1 MAQTVVSMSISK
13 QASLLFSIFI
23 SSRAVRL
30 FFLYGPLMLKPFWC
44 LVHPHSSINS
54 ENVNFQTLIKLSVSA
69 FSFNVDYIL
78 EFWWCM
84 IVMADDSLDIYFVGI
99 AMLGQLLLMSSKA
112 KIITK
117 KENKAWYT
125 RNQFQKSFTSFP
137 AKYELNCSIIWR

>member
-1 MAQTVVSMSISK
+1 MAETIISMSITK
-13 QASLLFSIFI
+13 QASLSFSIFI
-23 SSRAVRL
+23 LSRTVRL
-30 FFLYGPLMLKPFWC
+30 LFHITWTYFPLMLKLLPFWC
-44 LVHPHSSINS
+44 LVHPYSLINN

-84 IVMADDSLDIYFVGI
+84 IVTADDSLDLYFVGI
-99 AMLGQLLLMSSKA
+99 TMLGQLLWISSKA
-112 KIITK
+112 EIIKK

-137 AKYELNCSIIWR
+137 AKY